1 MDILI
6 VEDEAILSMAYE
18 KQLRDMGY
26 QDVGMAFSGEEAL
39 ASVEL
44 DLPKMILLDI
54 KIRGEMNGIE
64 VAEKIRRHHDIPI
77 VYITAYSDP
86 ETLKRAQRT
95 DPVRILGKVS
105 GDLELPAVVSEIF
118 SQKPVIPVKKN

>member
-1 MDILI
+1 MDVLI

-18 KQLRDMGY
+18 MQFRDMGY
-26 QDVGMAFSGEEAL
+26 QDVGMAFSGEDAL

-54 KIRGEMNGIE
+54 NIRGEMDGIE
-64 VAEKIRRHHDIPI
+64 LAEQINRSHAIPI

-86 ETLKRAQRT
+86 ETLNRARHT
-95 DPVRILGKVS
+95 DPVRILGKVR
-105 GDLELPAVVSEIF
+105 GDVELPKIVAEIF
-118 SQKPVIPVKKN
+118 ANVH